1 MSWLDAVIFLVLVIP
16 AFIGFRRGLVKLAL
30 PLLGIVCGVVL
41 AGIFYGSLAE
51 WLSSWLQ
58 SPTQANIVA
67 FLIIFFLFVTAGLSL
82 LRLARRFTRAF
93 AFGWGGLTKTMV
105 PLGGIALGVA
115 LAGIFYGN
123 LADRL
128 STWLQSGSQASIVAF
143 VIIFIV
149 VMVVSIELFLLL
161 SSFRGKVPSSPL
173 VGWADRLGG
182 VVFGLAIGAVV
193 AGGVVSILAKH
204 ASPGLEATVR
214 DSGLSAFLLNHFP
227 FVLHLLP
234 DEFDT
239 VRDFFR

>member
-16 AFIGFRRGLVKLAL
+16 AFIGFKRGLMRLAL

-41 AGIFYGSLAE
+41 AGIFYGSLAD

-58 SPTQANIVA
+58 SPTQANVAA

-82 LRLARRFTRAF
+82 FRLARRFTRAF
-93 AFGWGGLTKTMV
+93 AFGWGGLTKTVV
-105 PLGGIALGVA
+105 PLSGITLGVV
-115 LAGIFYGN
+115 LAGIFYGDV
-123 LADRL
+123 AEQL
-128 STWLQSGSQASIVAF
+128 SSWLESGSQASIIAF
-143 VIIFIV
+143 VIIFVV

-161 SSFRGKVPSSPL
+161 SSVRGKVPSSPL

-193 AGGVVSILAKH
+193 AGAIVSILAKH
-204 ASPGLEATVR
+204 ASPGLEATIR
-214 DSGLSAFLLNHFP
+214 DSGLSAFLLNQFP

-239 VRDFFR
+239 VRNFFQ